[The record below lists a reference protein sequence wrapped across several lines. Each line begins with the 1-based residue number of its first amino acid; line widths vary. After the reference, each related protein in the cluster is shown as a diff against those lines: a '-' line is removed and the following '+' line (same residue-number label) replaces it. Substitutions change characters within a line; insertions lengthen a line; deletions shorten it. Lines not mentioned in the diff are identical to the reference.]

1 MIVIAHSPS
10 IKAGKSA
17 ASLRI
22 VISGSEIFPQA
33 PADFPLYLI
42 GQSGSHAVAGRQ
54 WPIKTLTLLSP
65 GGREFLTLHDHRD
78 FVD

>member
-1 MIVIAHSPS
+1 MVAVARSPS
-10 IKAGKSA
+10 IKGGKSA

-42 GQSGSHAVAGRQ
+42 SQSESHAVSRQ
-54 WPIKTLTLLSP
+54 TMAYKDPHTLVPWSP
-65 GGREFLTLHDHRD
+65 
-78 FVD
+78 